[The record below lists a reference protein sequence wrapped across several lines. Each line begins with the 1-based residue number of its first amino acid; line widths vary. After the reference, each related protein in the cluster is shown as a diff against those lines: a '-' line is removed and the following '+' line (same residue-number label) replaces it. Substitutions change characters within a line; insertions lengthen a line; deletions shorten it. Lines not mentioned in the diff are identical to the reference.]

1 MNYKFVIIGDCPI
14 GSLKEYYNY
23 AFNEVKELD
32 YAFFDNCFSPNNSI
46 LKLFYKIHI
55 SQRINN
61 IINLPFKELWYKK
74 RINRLLKIFKSE
86 DKICFILFSSCLEY
100 ENAGFSK
107 IIREKFPNSKI
118 VYFFHDLV
126 RKNILRK
133 ELAENNH
140 GIADLIYTY
149 DFGDSQKYNLKF
161 HNVPYSEIS
170 FFSNNIQPK
179 YDVSFVGRVKDRLDV
194 IISAYNEL
202 KNQGLSC
209 GFFITGVPKEKQI
222 LKDEIHYCNLMK
234 YEEYLKIAAKSK
246 CLLEII
252 QNSGTGNT
260 LRVNEAIILNKL
272 LITNN
277 KWLKNN
283 PIYDSENMKI
293 TDNFKDINV
302 KAFIDSHKIVCY
314 KNKKELLPSAFFK
327 QIEKDL
333 NELEEKDLFLK

>member
-23 AFNEVKELD
+23 VFNEVKELD
-32 YAFFDNCFSPNNSI
+32 YAFFDNCFSPRNLI
-46 LKLFYKIHI
+46 LKLFYKVHI
-55 SQRINN
+55 SQKINN

-74 RINRLLKIFKSE
+74 RINRLLNLFKSE
-86 DKICFILFSSCLEY
+86 DKICFVLFSSCLEY

-107 IIREKFPNSKI
+107 IIRQTFPNSKI

-126 RKNILRK
+126 KNNKLRQEFVQK
-133 ELAENNH
+133 NRN
-140 GIADLIYTY
+140 IADLIYTY
-149 DFGDSQKYNLKF
+149 DYGDSQKYNLKF
-161 HNVPYSEIS
+161 HNVPYSAIS
-170 FFSNNIQPK
+170 FFSNNIQLK
-179 YDVSFVGRVKDRLDV
+179 YDISFVGRVKDRLDV

-202 KNQGLSC
+202 KKQGLNC

-222 LKDEIHYCNLMK
+222 LNNEIHYCNFMK
-234 YEEYLKIAAKSK
+234 YVDYLKIAAESK
-246 CLLEII
+246 CILELI

-272 LITNN
+272 LISNN

-293 TDNFKDINV
+293 IDNFKEIDI
-302 KAFIDSHKIVCY
+302 KAFIENFNKVSY
-314 KNKKELLPSAFFK
+314 KNKEQILPSTFFK

-333 NELEEKDLFLK
+333 NELE